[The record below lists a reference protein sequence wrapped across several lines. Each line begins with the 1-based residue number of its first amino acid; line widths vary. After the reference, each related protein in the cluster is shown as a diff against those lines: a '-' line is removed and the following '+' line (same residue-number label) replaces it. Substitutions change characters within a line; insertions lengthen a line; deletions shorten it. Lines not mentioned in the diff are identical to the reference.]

1 MCVISFAS
9 CWSVFPSDLA
19 MAPSVRRAFWETA
32 GETSE
37 LAKARSSNASV
48 DSLEENRSKHSNV
61 VAIGRVEKVSLF
73 MLLTSFLVVLCN
85 HKIGEE
91 GGRERIREGR
101 KKGGKWE
108 KKEGRKT
115 EEKEEGKGE
124 KKGGRK
130 GGRERKKGGKR
141 KKKGGRKVG
150 YLPVRRDFISSHMQ
164 QHSHGNILLPVL

>member
-73 MLLTSFLVVLCN
+73 TVLTSFLVVLCN

-101 KKGGKWE
+101 EKG
-108 KKEGRKT
+108 
-115 EEKEEGKGE
+115 GKGE
-124 KKGGRK
+124 KKGERK

>member
-61 VAIGRVEKVSLF
+61 VAIGRVKKVSLF

-91 GGRERIREGR
+91 G
-101 KKGGKWE
+101 
-108 KKEGRKT
+108 
-115 EEKEEGKGE
+115 EEKE
-124 KKGGRK
+124 
-130 GGRERKKGGKR
+130 
-141 KKKGGRKVG
+141 
-150 YLPVRRDFISSHMQ
+150 
-164 QHSHGNILLPVL
+164 